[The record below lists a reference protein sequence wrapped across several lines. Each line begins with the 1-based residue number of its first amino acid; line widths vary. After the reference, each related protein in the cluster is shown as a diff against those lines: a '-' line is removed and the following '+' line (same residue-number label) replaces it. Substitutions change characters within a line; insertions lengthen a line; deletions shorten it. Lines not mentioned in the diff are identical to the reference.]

1 MTFVNIYREHL
12 NNTFSKLLKQ
22 IFLFLGPVYIKIGQ
36 LLSCDYPLFNELYT
50 LQNDCPSLTKKQINY
65 FQNKYIDLNISDTP
79 IATGSISVVHL
90 GHYKGNKVA
99 IKIKRPNIDVSI
111 ERSIWYA
118 NIFRIIINYIP
129 YFKILNLDNKIK
141 TTMGIYKEQT
151 NFKNELYNLT
161 RYKEI
166 TNNITNLKSPHYF
179 QEKSNDEI
187 IVMQYLPGKNIIT
200 NKIYDDKI
208 KRQIGHCI
216 MGQYFSGIMNGIVH
230 GDLHCGNLAYDDKNN
245 VIVYDFGIV
254 FYLTNYEKNGILEI
268 INHLCMKNS
277 EKTIKS
283 FMKYF
288 IEGDSLISNFDIHK
302 IQNIIDN
309 EQLNIFKIFIEI
321 KNLLEKK
328 KMVFNDK
335 LISFEISLLSLNN
348 TIHNLNVGHDADF
361 LIKDLLESINN
372 SIIEN

>member
-1 MTFVNIYREHL
+1 MTLLNIVRENF
-12 NNTFSKLLKQ
+12 NNTFSKLLKKT
-22 IFLFLGPVYIKIGQ
+22 FLFLGPVYIKIGQ

-50 LQNDCPSLTKKQINY
+50 LQNDCPSLTKKQINI

-90 GHYKGNKVA
+90 GIYKGNKVA
-99 IKIKRPNIDVSI
+99 IKIKRPNIDNSI

-118 NIFRIIINYIP
+118 NIFRTIINYIP

-141 TTMGIYKEQT
+141 ITLDVYKEQT

-200 NKIYDDKI
+200 NKIYDDKTKI
-208 KRQIGHCI
+208 QIGHCI
-216 MGQYFSGIMNGIVH
+216 MGQYFSGIMNGVVH
-230 GDLHCGNLAYDDKNN
+230 GDLHCGNLAYDEKNN
-245 VIVYDFGIV
+245 VIIYDFGIV
-254 FYLTNYEKNGILEI
+254 FYLSDYEKNGILEI

-283 FMKYF
+283 FIKYF
-288 IEGDSLISNFDIHK
+288 IEGDSLITNFEMNK
-302 IQNIIDN
+302 IQNIIEN
-309 EQLNIFKIFIEI
+309 EQINIFKIFIEI
-321 KNLLEKK
+321 KNILEKK

-335 LISFEISLLSLNN
+335 LISLEISLLSLNN
-348 TIHNLNVGHDADF
+348 TIHNLNVEHDVKF
-361 LIKDLLESINN
+361 LINDLLESINN